1 MRDRALTQ
9 ETRPDYYLHNLP
21 IEYINL
27 STMDSNHLLISDTLM
42 IEEFGDFLPLVTLKL
57 QNRAI
62 LFVHDD
68 TTVTIQRLRRK

>member
-1 MRDRALTQ
+1 
-9 ETRPDYYLHNLP
+9 
-21 IEYINL
+21 
-27 STMDSNHLLISDTLM
+27 MDSNHLLISDTLM